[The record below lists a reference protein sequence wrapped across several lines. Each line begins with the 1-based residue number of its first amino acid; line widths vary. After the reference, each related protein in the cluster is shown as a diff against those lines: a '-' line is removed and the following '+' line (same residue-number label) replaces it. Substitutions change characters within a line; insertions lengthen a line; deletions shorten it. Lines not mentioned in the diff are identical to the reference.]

1 MTCPNYFVVARLVD
15 FMSKSLVRRTTV
27 IDFTIK
33 LLSTQLYARLST
45 LAQALQLRLSLV
57 MIQWAGRC

>member
-1 MTCPNYFVVARLVD
+1 MISCFKE
-15 FMSKSLVRRTTV
+15 FVRRTTV

-33 LLSTQLYARLST
+33 LLLTQLYARLST
-45 LAQALQLRLSLV
+45 LAQALQLRLPLV